1 MENDFRKKEIN
12 TRKKMKEINAGITK
26 KQILETTGKTF
37 KSSIIRNGNFLCGS
51 FPPYEGVKAKK
62 SGHFEG
68 SIYSFTVNGGS
79 PPW

>member
-12 TRKKMKEINAGITK
+12 TKKKMKEINAAITN
-26 KQILETTGKTF
+26 KQIVETTGKTF
-37 KSSIIRNGNFLCGS
+37 KRGIIRNRNFLCGS

-68 SIYSFTVNGGS
+68 SLYIQFHC
-79 PPW
+79 